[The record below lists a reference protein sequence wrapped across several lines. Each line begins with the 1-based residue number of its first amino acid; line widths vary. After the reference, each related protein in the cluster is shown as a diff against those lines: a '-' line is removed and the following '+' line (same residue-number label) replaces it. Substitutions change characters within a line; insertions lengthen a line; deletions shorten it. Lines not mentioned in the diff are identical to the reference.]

1 LSSIG
6 SVEMVSCG
14 CSSSSAFSSSSPY
27 NLQAVGPGDS
37 KSYVGGDGASARVSA
52 LCKRR
57 RCGGGGVKQPLL
69 SQTFVPANSSPKLSQ
84 GLLLKTPIG
93 APRGHRSTLSGWF
106 RDKLALSR
114 GFVLRMGSCRACFH
128 HGSSPNL
135 HLVLSSWKDTS
146 GCVLHCKTV
155 LGLLFLRDFLGR
167 ALRMFLAEWINCWE
181 LALRDKWFGFL
192 GYEDVHISWRISGM
206 KIQWFRCV

>member
-1 LSSIG
+1 MGILSSIG
-6 SVEMVSCG
+6 SVEMVFCG
-14 CSSSSAFSSSSPY
+14 SSSSSAFSSSSPY

-106 RDKLALSR
+106 RDKLSLCLGDLCQEWEVVVHVFIMVRVQVSILSCAL
-114 GFVLRMGSCRACFH
+114 GKT
-128 HGSSPNL
+128 
-135 HLVLSSWKDTS
+135 LVVVFCTAKQ
-146 GCVLHCKTV
+146 
-155 LGLLFLRDFLGR
+155 
-167 ALRMFLAEWINCWE
+167 
-181 LALRDKWFGFL
+181 
-192 GYEDVHISWRISGM
+192 Y
-206 KIQWFRCV
+206 